1 MIPCDVT
8 ACRGRLYKKSAWMT
22 EGMLIDWDR
31 LGART
36 SLEFYPLCEL
46 ERTDFIRPPHHLSS
60 FNSVSSLFPDCGRLG
75 ERKKRT
81 PVLFVGHD
89 PEDKKRTLLV
99 NGDVRH

>member
-1 MIPCDVT
+1 MME
-8 ACRGRLYKKSAWMT
+8 RGRKGVAVL
-22 EGMLIDWDR
+22 
-31 LGART
+31 LGQRIIR
-36 SLEFYPLCEL
+36 

-89 PEDKKRTLLV
+89 PEDEKRTLLV